1 MEKLFYFGDDDLGQ
15 AMERMD
21 QLSELKLKLTA
32 AQYLEDLR
40 EEVIVENLYRTEE
53 ETQRQQ
59 ELKTEKSRRIIQ
71 RIQAEI
77 LKKILPIKRSSQMAV
92 KWMKSIKENHLNMA
106 SVQMELLK
114 KLRQHDAYNFFE
126 ESNGELEVKNQ
137 FDAIAKNSCERD
149 EAKELKI
156 VTADMNA
163 QLINKIQVDLLR
175 TILPMDGSARMAVKY
190 MKIIR
195 ESRTTLLTIQDE
207 VLKKLKEREDDYMAE
222 SLKKLEKVNQAKWKT
237 TLDAWDK
244 EKRNQIVF
252 FILVDQVRRLRSRR
266 CPQMSG
272 KIMKKI
278 QDRQLILQKLHEEL
292 VKRVNER
299 DTVHQTRETVHKEL
313 MTEIKR
319 REEMKER
326 QKSLQMEIMRA
337 VDDSHF
343 IPRKLF
349 LNGVEKFKSV
359 PKPNVTANVG
369 NREKEEATVSQC
381 NGAKPEPQ
389 LKKSKPTLK
398 NRLKRFFGFH

>member
-53 ETQRQQ
+53 ETERQQ

-77 LKKILPIKRSSQMAV
+77 LKKILPVNRSSQMAV
-92 KWMKSIKENHLNMA
+92 RSMKTIKENHVKIA
-106 SVQMELLK
+106 TVQMELLK
-114 KLRQHDAYNFFE
+114 KLRQHDANNFFE

-137 FDAIAKNSCERD
+137 FDPIAKNSSERD
-149 EAKELKI
+149 EARELKL
-156 VTADMNA
+156 VTADKNA

-175 TILPMDGSARMAVKY
+175 TILPMDRSARMAVKY

-195 ESRTTLLTIQDE
+195 ESRTKLLTIQDE

-222 SLKKLEKVNQAKWKT
+222 SLKKLEKVNQTKWKT

-244 EKRNQIVF
+244 DKRNQIVF
-252 FILVDQVRRLRSRR
+252 FILVDQVRRLRSR

-278 QDRQLILQKLHEEL
+278 QNRQLILQKLHGEL

-299 DTVHQTRETVHKEL
+299 ETVHQTRETVHKEL

-349 LNGVEKFKSV
+349 LNGVETFKSV
-359 PKPNVTANVG
+359 PKPNVTARVG
-369 NREKEEATVSQC
+369 NREKKEATISQC
-381 NGAKPEPQ
+381 NGAKSESK
-389 LKKSKPTLK
+389 LKSGTKPTLK
-398 NRLKRFFGFH
+398 NRLKRLFGFH

>member
-1 MEKLFYFGDDDLGQ
+1 
-15 AMERMD
+15 MERMD

-53 ETQRQQ
+53 ETERQQ

-71 RIQAEI
+71 KIQAEI
-77 LKKILPIKRSSQMAV
+77 LKKNLPINRSSQMAV

-126 ESNGELEVKNQ
+126 ESNGKLEAKNQ
-137 FDAIAKNSCERD
+137 FDALVKNSYERD
-149 EAKELKI
+149 EAKELLKL
-156 VTADMNA
+156 VTADKNA
-163 QLINKIQVDLLR
+163 ELINKIQVDLLR
-175 TILPMDGSARMAVKY
+175 TILPMDRSARMAVKY

-195 ESRTTLLTIQDE
+195 ESRTKLLTIQDE

-244 EKRNQIVF
+244 EKRYQIVF

-266 CPQMSG
+266 CPQMLG

-278 QDRQLILQKLHEEL
+278 QARQLILQKLHGEL
-292 VKRVNER
+292 KRVNER
-299 DTVHQTRETVHKEL
+299 ETVHQTRETAHKEL

-326 QKSLQMEIMRA
+326 QKRLQMEIMRA

-349 LNGVEKFKSV
+349 LNGVETFKSV
-359 PKPNVTANVG
+359 PKPNVTARVG
-369 NREKEEATVSQC
+369 NREKKEATISQC
-381 NGAKPEPQ
+381 NGAKSESK
-389 LKKSKPTLK
+389 LKSGTKPTLK
-398 NRLKRFFGFH
+398 NRLKRLFGFH

>member
-1 MEKLFYFGDDDLGQ
+1 
-15 AMERMD
+15 MERMD

-53 ETQRQQ
+53 ETERQQ

-71 RIQAEI
+71 KIQAEI
-77 LKKILPIKRSSQMAV
+77 LEKILPINRSSQMAV
-92 KWMKSIKENHLNMA
+92 KWMKTIKENHVKMA
-106 SVQMELLK
+106 TVQMELLK
-114 KLRQHDAYNFFE
+114 KLRQHNAYNFFE

-137 FDAIAKNSCERD
+137 FDPIAKNSSERD

-156 VTADMNA
+156 VTTDKNA

-175 TILPMDGSARMAVKY
+175 TILPMDRSARMAVKY

-195 ESRTTLLTIQDE
+195 ESRTKLLTIQDE

-222 SLKKLEKVNQAKWKT
+222 SLKKLEKVNQTKWKT

-278 QDRQLILQKLHEEL
+278 QDRQLILQKLHGEL

-299 DTVHQTRETVHKEL
+299 ETVHQTRETAHKEL

-359 PKPNVTANVG
+359 PKPNVTARVG
-369 NREKEEATVSQC
+369 NREKEEDLVTISQC
-381 NGAKPEPQ
+381 IGAKSESQ
-389 LKKSKPTLK
+389 LKSGTKPKPTLK
-398 NRLKRFFGFH
+398 NRLKSFFGFH